1 MLRTILLLTDS
12 NSTLKKQMFQGWTAD
27 AEKPSGRPFDRVTL
41 GPGEAR
47 EVTMRVAPRSLEYWS
62 IAQNRWVAS
71 GARRVNVGSSSRDLK
86 LSAQ

>member
-27 AEKPSGRPFDRVTL
+27 AEKPSGDHSIASPL

-47 EVTMRVAPRSLEYWS
+47 EVTMRVAPRSLEY
-62 IAQNRWVAS
+62 
-71 GARRVNVGSSSRDLK
+71 
-86 LSAQ
+86 